1 MVTMEKTIFDI
12 IAYAI
17 AVVTVTAC
25 KLFIILYIAKVTL
38 NEIRDY
44 RRYKR
49 LMRLINNIT
58 KQLNSFKYESN

>member
-44 RRYKR
+44 RRHKR
-49 LMRLINNIT
+49 LMRSINNIT
-58 KQLNSFKYESN
+58 NQLNSFKYESN

>member
-17 AVVTVTAC
+17 AVATVTAC

-49 LMRLINNIT
+49 LMRSINNIT
-58 KQLNSFKYESN
+58 NQLNSFKYESN

>member
-58 KQLNSFKYESN
+58 NQLNSFKYESN

>member
-1 MVTMEKTIFDI
+1 MEKTIFDI